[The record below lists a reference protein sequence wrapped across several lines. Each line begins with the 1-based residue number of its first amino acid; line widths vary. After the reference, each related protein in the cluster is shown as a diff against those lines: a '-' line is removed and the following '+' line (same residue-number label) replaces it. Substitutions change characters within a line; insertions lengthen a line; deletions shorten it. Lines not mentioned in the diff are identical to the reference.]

1 MRIGFTYDLQTNL
14 SDERQAEFDQPRT
27 IAALEDAL
35 HRLGHEVVRLGNAE
49 QLLAAPARLEHIQ
62 LVFNIAEG
70 SHGRCR
76 EAWVPMLLEQWGV
89 PFVGS
94 GAATQ
99 ALGLD
104 KVMSKRVAA
113 ASGLATPRWVVVTP
127 DDRIA
132 MARAGELTFP
142 LIVKPR
148 AEGSGLGIDA
158 GAIVHDMEMLAR
170 RVEWLT
176 TRLHVPCLVEE
187 FIAFGEL
194 TVFLIGNRPPVALP
208 AVQRPLD
215 PKSRLACHVAGH
227 AARGWPHHMPPPPQA
242 ELRRMAQARWAEQ
255 QVMGWLSP
263 VELTPTLEHA
273 ASRMA
278 VTMFETLRCRDMA
291 RVDLRVDERATPYFL
306 EINPLP
312 SFDPEGSVGLIAECL
327 GTTYTHLIGQILNA
341 ALQRLALPMVHVP
354 MEEAESV

>member
-1 MRIGFTYDLQTNL
+1 MRIGLTYDLQTNP
-14 SDERQAEFDQPRT
+14 SDDRQAEFDQPRT
-27 IAALEDAL
+27 IAALEGTL
-35 HRLGHEVVRLGNAE
+35 RRLGHDVLRLGNAR
-49 QLLAAPARLEHIQ
+49 QLLTTPARLEHVQ

-89 PFVGS
+89 PFIGS
-94 GAATQ
+94 GSAAQ

-104 KVMSKRVAA
+104 KVMSKRLAS
-113 ASGLATPRWVVVTP
+113 ASGLATPRWVMASP
-127 DDRIA
+127 DDRLA
-132 MARAGELTFP
+132 MARAGELGFP

-158 GAIVHDMEMLAR
+158 GAVVHNMEALTR
-170 RVEWLT
+170 RVAWLT
-176 TRLHVPCLVEE
+176 ARLQAPCLVEE
-187 FIAFGEL
+187 FISFGEL
-194 TVFLIGNRPPVALP
+194 TVFLIGNHPPVALP
-208 AVQRPLD
+208 PVQRPLD
-215 PKSRLACHVAGH
+215 YASRLACHVGRGLPPAAALPSPPRAERGAPGSVAGYDSH
-227 AARGWPHHMPPPPQA
+227 
-242 ELRRMAQARWAEQ
+242 
-255 QVMGWLSP
+255 WLTP

-273 ASRMA
+273 ASQIA

-291 RVDLRVDERATPYFL
+291 RVDLRVDERGRPYFL

-341 ALQRLALPMVHVP
+341 ALQRLEVPIVHAP
-354 MEEAESV
+354 AEGAESV

>member
-1 MRIGFTYDLQTNL
+1 MRIGLTYDLQTNP
-14 SDERQAEFDQPRT
+14 SDDCQAEFDQPRT

-35 HRLGHEVVRLGNAE
+35 RWLGHEVVRLGNAE

-70 SHGRCR
+70 SYGRCR

-94 GAATQ
+94 GAAAQ

-113 ASGLATPRWVVVTP
+113 ASGLATPRWVVATP

-132 MARAGELTFP
+132 MARAGELSFP

-158 GAIVHDMEMLAR
+158 GAIVHDMEMLTR

-215 PKSRLACHVAGH
+215 PDSRLACHVAGET
-227 AARGWPHHMPPPPQA
+227 ARGW
-242 ELRRMAQARWAEQ
+242 LC
-255 QVMGWLSP
+255 P
-263 VELTPTLEHA
+263 VELTPALERA
-273 ASRMA
+273 ASQIA

-341 ALQRLALPMVHVP
+341 ALQRLELPLVHAP
-354 MEEAESV
+354 LEEAGSV